1 MLKFFKVTQNENEA
15 STKKNSEI
23 ISIDD
28 AIKSRMERSN
38 TEASYED
45 SIYAI
50 NRAINR
56 YIAGENDFPQWLY
69 DRKSNRISKINLI
82 AKQEAE
88 EKGYC
93 FIIDRDNDFEMIDL
107 KKRIS

>member
-23 ISIDD
+23 ISADD
-28 AIKSRMERSN
+28 AIKSHMERSN

-50 NRAINR
+50 NRAIKH
-56 YIAGENDFPQWLY
+56 YIAGESHFPQWLY
-69 DRKSNRISKINLI
+69 DKKGDRISKINPI
-82 AKQEAE
+82 AKQEAD

-93 FIIDRDNDFEMIDL
+93 FILDCDRDFEMIDL
-107 KKRIS
+107 KKIIS